1 MNTVRHGA
9 SPAYDQEERVTDA
22 LLERLRALAPLIR
35 ARAAEAERLC
45 RVTDD
50 VTHALAASG
59 VWKALTPRALGGLGL
74 GLRALCEV
82 ARTVSQADTSTGW
95 ITCFLMEHNWMICRM
110 PKAAQ
115 QRLYADRDGYVLA
128 AAPLAPGG
136 KASRVPGG
144 FLATGKW
151 RYASGIAHADWTFVC
166 CTVETNGENVPWML
180 LLPVTSVTVHDEWH
194 VAGMCATNSTNLSA
208 SDVFVPD
215 EMALELDRFYSADRH
230 EGADHAEA
238 IYRYPLLQ
246 GLLVMMAGV
255 AVGSAE
261 GALDIARERL
271 RQSAPWGVPRI
282 DRATSRVRW
291 IDASQDVRCARL
303 LYQDMLARTIRKGD
317 AREDWTLEEQG
328 QLDLDLAKVTHLCKD
343 AIASLIGG
351 CGSSALQLDDPL
363 QRFWRDTGILATHL
377 GNDWDVVIER
387 GARFVLGLGR
397 LPNDPLPPRVQ
408 TGQAAPR

>member
-1 MNTVRHGA
+1 MNDLG
-9 SPAYDQEERVTDA
+9 YDDQERATDA

-35 ARAAEAERLC
+35 AGAAEAERAC

-50 VTHALAASG
+50 VMHAIAATG
-59 VWKALTPRALGGLGL
+59 VFRALTPRALGGFGL

-82 ARTVSQADTSTGW
+82 ARVVSRADTSTGW

-110 PKAAQ
+110 PQAAQ
-115 QRLYADRDGYVLA
+115 RRLYAGRDGYLLA

-136 KASRVPGG
+136 RASRVPGG
-144 FLATGKW
+144 FRATGKF

-166 CTVETNGENVPWML
+166 CTVETQGEKVPWML
-180 LLPVTSVTVHDEWH
+180 LVPVASVTVHDEWH
-194 VAGMCATNSTNLSA
+194 VAGMCATNSTNVSV
-208 SDVFVPD
+208 SDVFVPED
-215 EMALELDRFYSADRH
+215 MALELDRFYSADRH
-230 EGADHAEA
+230 DGVGHPEP

-261 GALDIARERL
+261 GALEIARERL

-282 DRATSRVRW
+282 ERTTSRVRW

-303 LYQDMLARTIRKGD
+303 LYQDMLARTIGKGD

-328 QLDLDLAKVTHLCKD
+328 QLDLDLAKVTRLCKA
-343 AIASLIGG
+343 AIASLIEG

-377 GNDWDVVIER
+377 GNDWDVVVER

-397 LPNDPLPPRVQ
+397 LPTDPLPPRVKP
-408 TGQAAPR
+408 GQAAAP